1 MNYETWNF
9 YYSGILYGIIKEK
22 EDGLYVSCLDS
33 MAGQYGE
40 EIPFTEEADRFF
52 YPFSRRKI
60 LDFFHMKEEC
70 EAAIKSCVDG
80 FVTAS
85 GAEYKKRKNNSYIQ
99 RRKKYPFDLFYEEGE
114 LYAVYM
120 TVRDSMAV
128 LVKDGW
134 EGKTVLKEWENV
146 FGEKAFPK
154 KMNDFPYYKVV
165 FHGTFQV
172 ETRDGELLATDVYLP
187 EGLSKVPSVLVRTP
201 YDKSDQPEWYFP
213 FVQRGYGVVIQDVR
227 GRENS
232 TGQWISHY
240 YEVEDGDDT
249 LNWIGAQQWSDGS
262 VGMTGGSYLG
272 LVQWAAAASGNPH
285 LKAMLS
291 DVAAGSAF
299 VDFPRRGGCMCSG
312 TLAWDFM
319 MSKKHMD
326 ASLMD
331 QPNWDEIL
339 DYRPLQTLPE
349 RALGYPVPFI
359 SEMFDHEHLDDY
371 WERTSWKDRYA
382 GGPVPALILSGWF
395 DDNGMGT
402 TEALDLVKDW
412 PEGNWKTVLGA
423 WKHSG
428 NADYDIHGLY
438 VGEDALRYD
447 LDLLSMKWL
456 EHFLKGVD
464 NGIEKTSTV
473 EYYSI
478 GEMKWKEADVW
489 PPENTKE
496 QIFYLD
502 GRENDCASGNVAAKD
517 HSAILES
524 FEKDM
529 GEKDRMD
536 ESNSCG
542 KGILSLEK
550 PQEQDAKDTYFY
562 DPNYPAHHIIDMA
575 ENEIEVPEDYTKEE
589 WRQDI
594 LSYTTPVFTEPMT
607 ITGDVEVKLYISCN
621 QPDTDFIVR
630 ITDVDENGRSMKLA
644 DGIRGAKY
652 RNGFK
657 EPEYLKP
664 GEVYEIPIRTTKI
677 SNCFLPGHKMRVTV
691 TSSAKNFIF
700 PNSNTEKGFNSEEI
714 RTANV
719 TVHRSMTYPSHIKV
733 RVEKKD

>member
-1 MNYETWNF
+1 MSKTIWKF
-9 YYSGILYGIIKEK
+9 YFSGILYGIITEK
-22 EDGLYVSCLDS
+22 EEGLYVSTLNS
-33 MAGQYGE
+33 MTGE
-40 EIPFTEEADRFF
+40 YKEEVLFTEEADKFF
-52 YPFSRRKI
+52 YPFSRRKL
-60 LDFFHMKEEC
+60 LDFFWCKKEC
-70 EAAIKSCVDG
+70 EEAIKASVDG
-80 FVTAS
+80 FVTS
-85 GAEYKKRKNNSYIQ
+85 TGAEYKKRKENSYIQ
-99 RRKKYPFDLFYEEGE
+99 RNKKYPFDLFHENGE

-128 LVKDGW
+128 LVKEGW
-134 EGKTVLKEWENV
+134 EEKTVLKEWKNV
-146 FGEKAFPK
+146 FGEKEF
-154 KMNDFPYYKVV
+154 FYYKVK

-172 ETRDGELLATDVYLP
+172 ETRDGEFLATDVYLP
-187 EGLSKVPSVLVRTP
+187 YGLEKVPVVLIRTP

-227 GRENS
+227 GREAS
-232 TGQWISHY
+232 TGEWISHY
-240 YEVEDGDDT
+240 FEVEDGDDT
-249 LNWIGAQQWSDGS
+249 LTWIANQEWSDGN

-272 LVQWAAAASGNPH
+272 MVQWAAAASGNPH

-326 ASLMD
+326 ESLMD

-339 DYRPLQTLPE
+339 DYRPLQTIPE

-359 SEMFDHEHLDDY
+359 SELFDHEDLDDY
-371 WERTSWKDRYA
+371 WYRTSWKDRYA
-382 GGPVPALILSGWF
+382 GGPVPALIMSGWF

-412 PEGNWKTVLGA
+412 PEGSWKAVLGA

-447 LDLLSMKWL
+447 MDVLSMKWL
-456 EHFLKGVD
+456 EHFLKGVE

-478 GEMKWKEADVW
+478 GEMAWKEAAVW
-489 PPENTKE
+489 PPENTE
-496 QIFYLD
+496 EMVFYMD
-502 GRENDCASGNVAAKD
+502 GGANDEALGNGADGNEGACGKG
-517 HSAILES
+517 SLS
-524 FEKDM
+524 FEKP
-529 GEKDRMD
+529 R
-536 ESNSCG
+536 
-542 KGILSLEK
+542 
-550 PQEQDAKDTYFY
+550 QTDAKDTYLY
-562 DPNYPAHHIIDMA
+562 DPANPAHHIIDMA
-575 ENEIEVPEDYTKEE
+575 ENEIEVPENYTEE
-589 WRQDI
+589 EYRQDM
-594 LSYTTPVFTEPMT
+594 LSYTTPVLTEPLT
-607 ITGDVEVKLYISCN
+607 ITGDVEVKLYISCD
-621 QPDTDFIVR
+621 QPDTDFVVR
-630 ITDVDENGRSMKLA
+630 VTDVDENGRSMKLA
-644 DGIRGAKY
+644 DGVRGAKY
-652 RNGFK
+652 RNGFEK
-657 EPEYLKP
+657 PEYLKP

-714 RTANV
+714 RVANV
-719 TVHRSMTYPSHIKV
+719 TVHRSGKYPSHIVV
-733 RVEKKD
+733 RQEK